1 MGSEVRPG
9 GQTAGKVNFTR
20 KRLIEGSSS
29 SRSVGKRKK
38 RDDSPP
44 LPKKISSKPM
54 RSDSKKRARD
64 SDDEEA
70 RVPKSRYKHA
80 IDVDILQAKLNP
92 KIWKNI
98 PSGENELDARICVG
112 SGTKILTD
120 AAIYNDSVDSFL
132 SRLDVEEDDC
142 VAKGSEK

>member
-1 MGSEVRPG
+1 MVKGPCI
-9 GQTAGKVNFTR
+9 F
-20 KRLIEGSSS
+20 
-29 SRSVGKRKK
+29 KK
-38 RDDSPP
+38 TSHQENQPFSLNPP
-44 LPKKISSKPM
+44 FY
-54 RSDSKKRARD
+54 SKKRARD

-70 RVPKSRYKHA
+70 RAPKSRYKHA